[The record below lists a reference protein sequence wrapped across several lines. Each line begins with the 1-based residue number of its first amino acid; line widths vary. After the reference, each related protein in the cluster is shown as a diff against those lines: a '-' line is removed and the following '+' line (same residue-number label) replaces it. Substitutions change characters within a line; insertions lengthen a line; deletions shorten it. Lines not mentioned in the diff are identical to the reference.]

1 MTTKQA
7 TKVNPVQAM
16 KVRLAIRFSIPVS
29 EIGRARAEYEIEK
42 QAEANGEEVLAWQ

>member
-1 MTTKQA
+1 MIKMQA

-16 KVRLAIRFSIPVS
+16 KVQLAIRFGIPVS

-42 QAEANGEEVLAWQ
+42 QAEAAGEEVLAWQ